1 MVTYLEDAL
10 EASPEETAERFRNH
24 INPSLAR
31 MFSFLGVDKSFVEA
45 DGVTVYDAEGNE
57 YLDFL
62 GGYGSL
68 NLGHNPPEVSEAV
81 RAVEDRPNFLQLSLQ
96 TVAAALAETLAD
108 VTPGD
113 LEKVFFGTSGSEAVE
128 GALKLARISTGRRK
142 VLATDEA
149 YHGTTFGAL
158 TASGSEE
165 HKEPFRP
172 LVPEFD
178 EVPFG
183 DTDALERALRSEE
196 YACFVVEPIQGE
208 GGIVVPPEGYLSAA
222 ERLCEET
229 GTLLVV
235 DEVQTGLGR
244 TGELFACEHEDVEP
258 DIMTLAKSLSG
269 SAIPLGAYIA
279 TTDVW
284 EAGYSGIDEALLH
297 ASTFTNNARGCAAGL
312 KAVELIVERDLAGRA
327 RELGDQFR
335 SDLAAV
341 VEDYEMLTEVR
352 GRGLMV
358 GLEFYA
364 PTIGAELSRKYL
376 PAMFG
381 ALLLRDHGIITA
393 YTTNDPNVLR
403 FEPPLT
409 VTEDQLATAVDAVDA
424 VCQEYDSFLDVAKT
438 VLSDR
443 VLEEVGL

>member
-1 MVTYLEDAL
+1 MVTTLEDAL
-10 EASPEETAERFRNH
+10 DASPEETTERFEKH
-24 INPSLAR
+24 INPSLAS
-31 MFSFLGVDKSFVEA
+31 MLSLLGVDKSFVEA
-45 DGVTVYDAEGNE
+45 DGVTVYDAEGDE

-96 TVAAALAETLAD
+96 AVAAALAETLAE

-128 GALKLARISTGRRK
+128 GALKLARISTGRTK
-142 VLATDEA
+142 VLTTDEA

-158 TASGSEE
+158 TASGSEN

-172 LVPEFD
+172 LVPEF
-178 EVPFG
+178 ETVPFG
-183 DTDALERALRSEE
+183 DADALERALRSEE

-208 GGIVVPPEGYLSAA
+208 GGIVVPPEGYLAEA

-229 GTLLVV
+229 GALLVV

-258 DIMTLAKSLSG
+258 DIMAMAKSLSG

-279 TTDVW
+279 TSDVW
-284 EAGYSGIDEALLH
+284 EAGYSGIDKALLH
-297 ASTFTNNARGCAAGL
+297 ASTFSNNARGCAAGL
-312 KAVELIVERDLAGRA
+312 KAVELIVERDLPGRA
-327 RELGDQFR
+327 AELGDQFR
-335 SDLAAV
+335 SDLESV
-341 VEDYEMLTEVR
+341 VADHEMLTEVR

-364 PTIGAELSRKYL
+364 PMLGADLSRQYL

-381 ALLLRDHGIITA
+381 ALLLREHGIITA
-393 YTTNDPNVLR
+393 YTANDPNVLR
-403 FEPPLT
+403 LEPPLT
-409 VTEDQLATAVDAVDA
+409 VTEDQLTRVVDAIDA
-424 VCQEYDSFLDVAKT
+424 VCREYDSFLDVAQSI
-438 VLSDR
+438 LSDR
-443 VLEEVGL
+443 LLEEFGL